1 MAPVRQQMDRLLRVE
16 NLKTH
21 FFTRVGIVRA
31 VDGVSFSVARGEIFG
46 LVGESGSGKSMTLR
60 SILRLVP
67 PPGRIVDGHIFYQED
82 DILTWPESKLPSY
95 RGTEAAMIFQEPGTA
110 LNPVLRVGYQI
121 SETLREHHDL
131 GKQEMR
137 DRAVELL
144 SLVGMPAP
152 ERRLAQYP
160 HELSGGMRQRAM
172 IAIALACSP
181 NLLLADEPTTALDVT
196 LQDQVLR
203 LITDLQEQLQMSVI
217 WVTHDFGVIAMI
229 CRRAGVMYA
238 GRLLEIAEVSE
249 LLAEPRHPYTV
260 ALLESI
266 PKYQGRGEI
275 LMSIPGSPPDM
286 RHPPSGC
293 SFHPRCRFAIEECR
307 RANTP
312 LCEVSPAHFSAC
324 IRVGEIWR

>member
-1 MAPVRQQMDRLLRVE
+1 MAPRKRRMDRLLRVE

-21 FFTRVGIVRA
+21 FSARGGIVRA
-31 VDGVSFSVARGEIFG
+31 VDGVTFSVAHGEVFG
-46 LVGESGSGKSMTLR
+46 LVGESGCGKSITLR

-67 PPGRIVDGHIFYQED
+67 PPGRIVDGHIFYQDE
-82 DILTWPESKLPSY
+82 DILTLPESELRSY
-95 RGTEAAMIFQEPGTA
+95 RGAQVAMIFQDPGTA

-121 SETLREHHDL
+121 YETLREHHGL
-131 GKQEMR
+131 AKQETR

-152 ERRLAQYP
+152 ELRLAQYP

-172 IAIALACSP
+172 IAIALACNP
-181 NLLLADEPTTALDVT
+181 KLLLADEPTTALDVT

-203 LITDLQEQLQMSVI
+203 LITDLQEQLGMSVI

-229 CRRAGVMYA
+229 CKRAGVMYA
-238 GRLLEIAEVSE
+238 GKLLEIAEIGE

-266 PKYQGRGEI
+266 PKYQGRGQT

-286 RHPPSGC
+286 RYPPSGC
-293 SFHPRCRFAIEECR
+293 SFHPRCQFAIEECR
-307 RANTP
+307 RSDTP
-312 LCEVSPAHFSAC
+312 LREVSPGHFSSC
-324 IRVGEIWR
+324 MRVGEIWK